1 MPITTHL
8 DIVSA
13 EQQIFSGVVELITAT
28 AELGEVGITPGHAP
42 MLTTLK
48 PGEIRVT
55 KPGGQQDIYYV
66 SGGMLE
72 VQPYYVTVL
81 ADAVERA
88 DNLDEAA
95 ALAAKARAEEAINN
109 KGTDVDYSVAATEL
123 ARAVAQIR
131 AIQKTR
137 KKMKQ
142 PYKPIPRHKK
152 LN

>member
-1 MPITTHL
+1 MAITTHL

-13 EQQIFSGVVELITAT
+13 EREIFSGIVEMVVAT
-28 AELGEVGITPGHAP
+28 GELGEIGITPGHAP
-42 MLTTLK
+42 LLTVLK

-55 KPGGQQDIYYV
+55 LPGGEEEIYYV

-95 ALAAKARAEEAINN
+95 ALAAKARAEEMIAN
-109 KGTDVDYSVAATEL
+109 KGAELDYSMAAIEL
-123 ARAVAQIR
+123 ARAIAQIR
-131 AIQKTR
+131 AIQKVR
-137 KKMKQ
+137 KALK
-142 PYKPIPRHKK
+142 
-152 LN
+152 

>member
-1 MPITTHL
+1 MAITTHL

-13 EQQIFSGVVELITAT
+13 EREIFSGIVEMVVASG
-28 AELGEVGITPGHAP
+28 ELGEIGITPGHAP
-42 MLTTLK
+42 LLTVLK
-48 PGEIRVT
+48 PGEIRLT
-55 KPGGQQDIYYV
+55 LPGGKQEVYYV

-95 ALAAKARAEEAINN
+95 ALAAKARAEEAIAN
-109 KGTDVDYSVAATEL
+109 KDAELDYTVATAEL

-131 AIQKTR
+131 AIQKVR
-137 KKMKQ
+137 KMLK
-142 PYKPIPRHKK
+142 
-152 LN
+152 

>member
-1 MPITTHL
+1 MAITTHL

-13 EQQIFSGVVELITAT
+13 EMQIFSGAVEMVVAT
-28 AELGEVGITPGHAP
+28 GELGEIGIIPGHAP
-42 MLTTLK
+42 LLTILK

-55 KPGGQQDIYYV
+55 LLGGEEDVYYI

-88 DNLDEAA
+88 ESLDEAA
-95 ALAAKARAEEAINN
+95 ALAAKARAEEAISSKN
-109 KGTDVDYSVAATEL
+109 TDMDYSVAAGEL

-131 AIQKTR
+131 AIQKVR
-137 KKMKQ
+137 NKMKS
-142 PYKPIPRHKK
+142 
-152 LN
+152 